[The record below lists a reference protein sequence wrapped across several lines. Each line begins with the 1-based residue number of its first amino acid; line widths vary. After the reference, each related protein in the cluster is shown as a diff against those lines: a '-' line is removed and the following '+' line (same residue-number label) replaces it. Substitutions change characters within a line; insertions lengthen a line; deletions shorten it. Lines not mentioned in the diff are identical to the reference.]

1 MSQIRPYVDEDAA
14 DRAVVD
20 GLRKRGIDVL
30 SVLEAGLASTTDEKQ
45 LDFATLQGQ
54 SVYTLNVEDF
64 YRFHGVFLSEGK
76 STLALS

>member
-1 MSQIRPYVDEDAA
+1 MADEAA
-14 DRAVVD
+14 ERAVVD
-20 GLRKRGIDVL
+20 GLRKCGIDVL

-54 SVYTLNVEDF
+54 NIYTLNVEDF
-64 YRFHGVFLSEGK
+64 YRLHGVFLSEGK